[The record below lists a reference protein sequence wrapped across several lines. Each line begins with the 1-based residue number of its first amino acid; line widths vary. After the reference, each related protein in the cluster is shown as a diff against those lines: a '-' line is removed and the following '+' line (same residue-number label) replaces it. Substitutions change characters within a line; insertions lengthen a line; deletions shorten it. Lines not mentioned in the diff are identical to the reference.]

1 MMMMMKDDPLKGP
14 RQNNVLDSWT
24 RLVAAVLLYG
34 DSTEF
39 YHFYRDYIV
48 AILILYFQFL

>member
-1 MMMMMKDDPLKGP
+1 MMKDDPLKGP
-14 RQNNVLDSWT
+14 RQNNVPDSWT